1 MSRSGD
7 GPAVSAPVIDEKDIS
22 ASLNDVLLEGIYAA
36 IMEQL
41 VPRSQALSES
51 LKGLQATCSSVD
63 RAAAE
68 DLHATETE
76 MRRLAGLVEQC
87 RKELDDVL
95 SKK

>member
-1 MSRSGD
+1 MNQDYIQSG
-7 GPAVSAPVIDEKDIS
+7 GKGNTSNSAHTQ
-22 ASLNDVLLEGIYAA
+22 LL
-36 IMEQL
+36 
-41 VPRSQALSES
+41 
-51 LKGLQATCSSVD
+51 SS
-63 RAAAE
+63 AAE